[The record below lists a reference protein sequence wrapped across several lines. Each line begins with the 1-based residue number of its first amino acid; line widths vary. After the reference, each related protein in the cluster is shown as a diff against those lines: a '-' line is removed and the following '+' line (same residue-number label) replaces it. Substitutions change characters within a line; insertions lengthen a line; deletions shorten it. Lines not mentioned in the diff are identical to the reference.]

1 MRGCSIPHQ
10 HNALTFSRVLFGECV
25 EKELHTRGV
34 ESRQHEP
41 ADAPHSG
48 MHSRIEPEPLIALI
62 NYGQRSLSNW
72 CPDTPQN
79 GLEAEAR
86 FVFAPDLYGV
96 RRVRLVQGLSLKSYL
111 FLNSAWASMEAR
123 RLFAGRGT

>member
-1 MRGCSIPHQ
+1 
-10 HNALTFSRVLFGECV
+10 VLFGECV

-41 ADAPHSG
+41 EDAPRSG
-48 MHSRIEPEPLIALI
+48 MHSGIEPKPLIALI

-86 FVFAPDLYGV
+86 FVFTPDFDGV
-96 RRVRLVQGLSLKSYL
+96 CRVCLLKGVCLKFYL
-111 FLNSAWASMEAR
+111 FLNSACSSVDAR
-123 RLFAGRGT
+123 RLLAGRGA